1 MTTKEYSLICA
12 ARTRTWGIIL
22 LHLLCA
28 PVGSAVY
35 SSKQKNWK
43 PFWTATLVFFVGCFT
58 WVFDF
63 GATAS
68 IGAPVTSI
76 VMLSGKAGESR
87 RRLGIH
93 DPIEADALLYN
104 GGSVVEKVNIT
115 GNTL

>member
-1 MTTKEYSLICA
+1 MDQQRYQLVSA

-35 SSKQKNWK
+35 SSKQKSWA
-43 PFWTATLVFFVGCFT
+43 PFWTATAVFFVGCFT

-87 RRLGIH
+87 RRLGIY
-93 DPIEADALLYN
+93 DPLQADALLYN
-104 GGSVVEKVNIT
+104 GGSRVTE
-115 GNTL
+115 TL

>member
-1 MTTKEYSLICA
+1 MNVERYQLVSA

-28 PVGSAVY
+28 PIGSGVY
-35 SSKQKNWK
+35 SSKQKNWA
-43 PFWTATLVFFVGCFT
+43 PFWTATAVFFVGCFT

-87 RRLGIH
+87 RRLGIV
-93 DPIEADALLYN
+93 DPVQADALLYN
-104 GGSVVEKVNIT
+104 GGSRVTEN
-115 GNTL
+115 L